1 MSIKTI
7 LVVVSG
13 EVGYLSRLDMA
24 FALATKYKST
34 VITLYIREPS
44 FVYIDGHSKN
54 LNSSIIEIQENQ
66 IESHSIQVKSETVS
80 RAAKSQIPIEWRYDD
95 GDETTIAILHARY
108 CDLIISSPHSAK
120 NFLFNAGVPLIVVP
134 AGSVC
139 VVPHNMLIAW
149 NGSREAAI
157 AIHNAIPLLNDAKS
171 VTALYFDAPNNFKS
185 NANFTAH
192 FAGHGIDVELK
203 MLLSNGQSIGSLI
216 IKEAVL
222 NMDDMIVMGGYGHSR
237 FNEWILGSVTE
248 EMIYNSPI
256 PLFVSH

>member
-1 MSIKTI
+1 M
-7 LVVVSG
+7 
-13 EVGYLSRLDMA
+13 
-24 FALATKYKST
+24 
-34 VITLYIREPS
+34 
-44 FVYIDGHSKN
+44 
-54 LNSSIIEIQENQ
+54 
-66 IESHSIQVKSETVS
+66 
-80 RAAKSQIPIEWRYDD
+80 
-95 GDETTIAILHARY
+95 
-108 CDLIISSPHSAK
+108 IISSPHSAK

-149 NGSREAAI
+149 NGSREAAL

>member
-13 EVGYLSRLDMA
+13 EVGYQSRLDMA
-24 FALATKYKST
+24 FVLAKKYNAS

-44 FVYIDGHSKN
+44 FVYIDGQSHN

-80 RAAKSQIPIEWRYDD
+80 RAAKLQIPIEWRYDD
-95 GDETTIAILHARY
+95 GDETKISILHARY

-120 NFLFNAGVPLIVVP
+120 NFLFNAGVPIIIVP
-134 AGSVC
+134 SGAVC
-139 VVPHNMLIAW
+139 VVPYNILIAW
-149 NGSREAAI
+149 NGSREAAL
-157 AIHNAIPLLNDAKS
+157 ATHNAIPLLNDAKS
-171 VTALYFDAPNNFKS
+171 VTALYFDAPHDFKS
-185 NANFTAH
+185 NANFSAH
-192 FAGHGIDVELK
+192 FASHDIEVDLK
-203 MLLSNGQSIGSLI
+203 MLNSNGQSIGSLI
-216 IKEAVL
+216 IKEAIL

-248 EMIYNSPI
+248 EMIYNSAI